1 MLPPA
6 ESIQFILPAACILL
20 LVLALLNPV
29 YGVIAYFIILN
40 AKLGDMYPALGQ
52 IRFELLVAV
61 YVFIAI
67 FISLRGF
74 GNFLPRLTPINSAF
88 WVLFFIG
95 MLSVAFSINPAL
107 SWENGGYFL
116 FKVALFYLMIV
127 MTINST
133 SDIRRLFWA
142 FAIVAAWIAYE
153 PAVNYLTGNV
163 DIQKYGEIGYGR
175 FGAAVGHVALAN
187 TLDQS
192 IPITFYL
199 ALSTR
204 NRIMRTFLYLIL
216 ALLFFGVY
224 VTKSRG
230 GFLGLVVIAMGIIFL
245 AKARSKAVLLVLAAG
260 ILFFSIAG
268 ATYIDHMSTLQH
280 GIHGSRSTTDR
291 YLGLVN
297 GISMMIKRPIL
308 GVGVGNFAEARKIYF
323 HYYFYAH
330 NLYGELFGELGL
342 ASVAWFYW
350 IYVVLKRSRYLKNRL
365 EPYKDEKIFYYNLL
379 NGIQLGIVVRLILGN
394 FTHGWYIWFWFMMAA
409 LVVGMENILLKEEA
423 ERQPALQ

>member
-1 MLPPA
+1 MLPAA
-6 ESIQFILPAACILL
+6 ETIQIILPASCFIL

-40 AKLGDMYPALGQ
+40 AKLGDMYPVLGQ
-52 IRFELLVAV
+52 IRFELLVAI
-61 YVFIAI
+61 YVFVAI
-67 FISLRGF
+67 FFSLRGF
-74 GNFLPRLTPINSAF
+74 GNFLPRLTPVNSAF
-88 WVLFFIG
+88 WILFFIG
-95 MLSVAFSINPAL
+95 MLSMVFSISPAL

-116 FKVALFYLMIV
+116 FKVALFYLMLV
-127 MTINST
+127 MTINTT
-133 SDIRRLFWA
+133 SDLKRLLWA

-153 PAVNYLTGNV
+153 PAVNYITGNV
-163 DIQKYGEIGYGR
+163 TVENYGEIAYGR
-175 FGAAVGHVALAN
+175 FGVASGHVALAN
-187 TLDQS
+187 TLDQA

-204 NRIMRTFLYLIL
+204 SRIMRIFLYLIL

-230 GFLGLVVIAMGIIFL
+230 GFVGLVIIGMGIVFL
-245 AKARSKAVLLVLAAG
+245 AKARSKAVLAALAAG
-260 ILFFSIAG
+260 ILFLSIAG
-268 ATYIDHMSTLQH
+268 TAYTHHMSTMQQ

-291 YLGLVN
+291 YLGLIN

-308 GVGVGNFAEARKIYF
+308 GVGVGNYAEARRLYF

-342 ASVAWFYW
+342 ASAAWFYW
-350 IYVVLKRSRYLKNRL
+350 IYVILKRSKYLKSRL
-365 EPYKDEKIFYYNLL
+365 DTLNENDKFYYNLL

-394 FTHGWYIWFWFMMAA
+394 FSHGWYIWFWFMMAA
-409 LVVGMENILLKEEA
+409 FVVGMENVLLKELEK
-423 ERQPALQ
+423 QPSLQ